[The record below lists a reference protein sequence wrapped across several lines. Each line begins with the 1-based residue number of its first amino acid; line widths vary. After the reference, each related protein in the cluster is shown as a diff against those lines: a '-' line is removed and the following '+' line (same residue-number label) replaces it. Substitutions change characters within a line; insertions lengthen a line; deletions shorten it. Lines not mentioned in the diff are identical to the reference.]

1 MQIIK
6 QVNFN
11 PNFKILDGLRG
22 IAATYVVINHCRGN
36 LLIGGTDLSKII
48 PFEEWSIGTKVYYS
62 LLQLTALGREFVVFF
77 FVLSGFSIAHSLSK
91 NQSILSFLERR
102 FIRLYPPYI
111 TALCWAALIF
121 FLVQYFAPNQLTL
134 SMKSVF
140 YNFNYIFSNLLYFTK
155 GDLVAPF
162 WSLTHEVLFYLLIPI
177 VFLLNVNYY
186 FVISLLLYLS
196 SFIFSSNETAGNNVL
211 TQFLFDY
218 NIFFVF
224 GIILYKKF
232 NQIKVSLILEE
243 RWFWIIISI
252 LVLCMIASKFILGVD
267 NRISLQISA
276 LLSII
281 MIVNFLNYKY
291 LNPLIEYLGKMS
303 YTIYISH
310 FASMYLFIIILDV
323 LGYGFHTQITNW
335 YVWIIGIFF
344 CLFISIPLFYIAEY
358 PSKLFLQKKRTRNQ
372 RTINEHPNK

>member
-1 MQIIK
+1 MQTIK
-6 QVNFN
+6 QDYFN

-22 IAATYVVINHCRGN
+22 IAALYVVINHCRGN
-36 LLIGGTDLSKII
+36 LLIGGTDFSKII
-48 PFEEWSIGTKVYYS
+48 PIEEWSIGTRVYYI
-62 LLQLTALGREFVVFF
+62 LLQLTSLGREFVIFF

-91 NQSILSFLERR
+91 NQNILSFLQRR

-111 TALCWAALIF
+111 TALFWAALIF
-121 FLVQYFAPNQLTL
+121 FTVQNLAPDQLSL

-140 YNFNYIFSNLLYFTK
+140 YNFNYLFSNLLYLTK

-162 WSLTHEVLFYLLIPI
+162 WSLTHEILFYLIIPI
-177 VFLLNVNYY
+177 IFLLNVNYY
-186 FVISLLLYLS
+186 FVISLLLYSS

-218 NIFFVF
+218 NIFFVL
-224 GIILYKKF
+224 GIILYQRF
-232 NQIKVSLILEE
+232 NQIKVYLILGE
-243 RWFWIIISI
+243 RWLWVIISLLI
-252 LVLCMIASKFILGVD
+252 LCMVASKFILGVD

-323 LGYGFHTQITNW
+323 LGYPFHTQITNW
-335 YVWIIGIFF
+335 YVWIIGVFF

-358 PSKLFLQKKRTRNQ
+358 PSKLILEKKRTRN
-372 RTINEHPNK
+372 